1 MARDPADRYQ
11 TGRELAEAAA
21 RALGVRRIRRPRY
34 PVSPERVRG
43 RMIEIAAQTS
53 ALRRKPLVLGLG
65 AAAVI
70 LIGVLIGALAAES
83 RTIRRRVRRVTG
95 YTG

>member
-1 MARDPADRYQ
+1 
-11 TGRELAEAAA
+11 
-21 RALGVRRIRRPRY
+21 
-34 PVSPERVRG
+34 
-43 RMIEIAAQTS
+43 MIEIAAQTS

-65 AAAVI
+65 AAAII
-70 LIGVLIGALAAES
+70 LIGVLIGALVLKS